1 MYAIVEIAGQ
11 QFKVQAPQK
20 LKVHRLEE
28 LEEGKHVELGNVL
41 LVSDGAKTSI
51 GTPVVDGARIAAK
64 VLVHSKGD
72 KVLVGKHKRRKGY
85 QKLNGHRQYL
95 TELWVEA
102 ILAKGE
108 KFDAS
113 KSTAPAVV
121 PYVPPVKKARA
132 TAEAVEAPAKK
143 APAKKAAAKKA
154 APKKAAAKTA
164 ADDLKKIEGI
174 GPKIAEVLQEGGI
187 ATFAELAAAKPAA
200 IKEILEKAEGNYAA
214 HDPGT
219 WPKQAKL
226 AAAGKWDE
234 LKKLQDELDGGKKA

>member
-20 LKVHRLEE
+20 LKVHRLE

-41 LVSDGAKTSI
+41 MVSDGTKTSV
-51 GTPVVDGARIAAK
+51 GTPVVEGVRIAAK
-64 VLVHSKGD
+64 VLSHSKGD
-72 KVLVGKHKRRKGY
+72 KVLVGKKKRRKGY

-108 KFDAS
+108 KFDTS

-121 PYVPPVKKARA
+121 PYVPAVKKTRA
-132 TAEAVEAPAKK
+132 SAEAAEATSKK

-154 APKKAAAKTA
+154 APAKAKAAPKKAAAKKA
-164 ADDLKKIEGI
+164 APKKDDKK
-174 GPKIAEVLQEGGI
+174 
-187 ATFAELAAAKPAA
+187 
-200 IKEILEKAEGNYAA
+200 
-214 HDPGT
+214 
-219 WPKQAKL
+219 
-226 AAAGKWDE
+226 
-234 LKKLQDELDGGKKA
+234 